1 MRGEI
6 KMEARSTSRVWHGR
20 NDSRVGMN
28 LFILAPLILSAMTL
42 PAAAQTSMPAAP
54 ANAPQYL
61 PKAWQSALT
70 APGPVGSGIIGVAPT
85 IGANEQDLDAQGLNG
100 TYQPGGAVT
109 AATNAFFQS
118 LGTNGRSCATCHQPA
133 EALSVSLPNIQAR
146 YLLTGGKDPIFA
158 PVDGAN
164 CPNQVPAA
172 NTSPSYLGRLL
183 GKGRSMASAHSL
195 VLTRG
200 VFRIFLPV
208 PANAEYTIAV
218 VSDPTTCNT
227 DPSYN
232 QVIDPAT
239 GTPTQIIS
247 VYRRPRISTNLKYVT
262 TTIADVNPFVIPP
275 NDPITGVPL
284 AIDPY
289 TGIPESG
296 NIMWD
301 GREPTL
307 QSQAI
312 DATLSHAQA
321 IAVPTAEQVAQMV
334 AFETGIYSAQS
345 YSFAA
350 GELTASGGLGGP
362 VNLSA
367 TAPGQLL
374 SLAPAPHITPYS
386 AWSTIAGKGY
396 PSAQQESI
404 YRGQQ
409 IFNTRTFTISGVAGL
424 NNIAAIGNPTVNTC
438 GVCHNQINIGN
449 DAFPAAQHDIGVSG
463 SFQAFGGVAPAKDLP
478 IFQITCKAGASSVY
492 AGTVLMVNDPG
503 LALITGKCADIGRT
517 TVPQLRGLA
526 SRAPYFH
533 DGSAATLRDVVNF
546 YNQRFSIGLSAQ
558 DTTDLVNFLNA
569 L

>member
-1 MRGEI
+1 
-6 KMEARSTSRVWHGR
+6 MEARSTSRVWHGR

-289 TGIPESG
+289 TGFPESG

-321 IAVPTAEQVAQMV
+321 IAVPTAAQVAQ
-334 AFETGIYSAQS
+334 
-345 YSFAA
+345 
-350 GELTASGGLGGP
+350 P
-362 VNLSA
+362 V
-367 TAPGQLL
+367 
-374 SLAPAPHITPYS
+374 
-386 AWSTIAGKGY
+386 
-396 PSAQQESI
+396 
-404 YRGQQ
+404 
-409 IFNTRTFTISGVAGL
+409 
-424 NNIAAIGNPTVNTC
+424 
-438 GVCHNQINIGN
+438 
-449 DAFPAAQHDIGVSG
+449 
-463 SFQAFGGVAPAKDLP
+463 DL
-478 IFQITCKAGASSVY
+478 
-492 AGTVLMVNDPG
+492 
-503 LALITGKCADIGRT
+503 
-517 TVPQLRGLA
+517 
-526 SRAPYFH
+526 
-533 DGSAATLRDVVNF
+533 
-546 YNQRFSIGLSAQ
+546 
-558 DTTDLVNFLNA
+558 
-569 L
+569 